1 MYNAEITSTMRLMTN
16 YLSYPWA
23 LAWGLYYYVL
33 FQLIFLARFGA
44 LNLSFNA
51 LDISLIVLGVLS
63 VVLLVYFANKLSARK
78 GLLFIPFVIALPF
91 SVIGAL
97 AGGLFGFIGIIAFG
111 IVPFVIALPLGYWLI
126 KWQTGRSTSAPTPA
140 A

>member
-33 FQLIFLARFGA
+33 FQIIFLARFGS

>member
-33 FQLIFLARFGA
+33 FQIIFLARFGS

-126 KWQTGRSTSAPTPA
+126 KWLTGRSTSAPTPA